1 MPNIHPTDCS
11 DARRPAGAFSRR
23 RRPIPRR
30 FAADPRVAILVVL
43 AYSVAL
49 FVAHSWLAMAMFSI
63 ALAAVLLCAR
73 IDMLKM
79 LKSLVPLL
87 VILVFTMVA
96 HIPQG
101 IGEGLYYALRI
112 LLLALATLAVAFSY
126 DDTQLVRAFSS
137 FLGPLR
143 AVRVPVDDIATM
155 FSIAIRFIPVSMDEF
170 QRVSNAQRARGA
182 RFDEG
187 NVVERVKCWGS
198 VLVPILIGLFNRASV
213 LAQAMEA
220 RCYGSARRTSL
231 HGDERMGASGIV
243 AALAASSGCLAIALL
258 L

>member
-1 MPNIHPTDCS
+1 MV
-11 DARRPAGAFSRR
+11 
-23 RRPIPRR
+23 
-30 FAADPRVAILVVL
+30 DPRVAILIVF
-43 AYSVAL
+43 AYSIAL
-49 FVAHSWLAMAMFSI
+49 FVAHSWLAMATFSV

-73 IDMLKM
+73 IDVAKM

-87 VILVFTMVA
+87 VILAFTVIA

-101 IGEGLYYALRI
+101 IGEGLYYAVRI

-126 DDTQLVRAFSS
+126 DDTQLVRAFAS
-137 FLGPLR
+137 FLKPLR
-143 AVRVPVDDIATM
+143 ALHVPVDDIATM
-155 FSIAIRFIPVSMDEF
+155 FSIALRFIPVSMDEF
-170 QRVSNAQRARGA
+170 RRVSDAQRARGA

-198 VLVPILIGLFNRASV
+198 VLVPILIGLFHRAGV

-220 RCYGSARRTSL
+220 RCYGGARRTSL
-231 HGDERMGASGIV
+231 HGDERMGASGIA
-243 AALAASSGCLAIALL
+243 AALAGSSACLAIALL